1 MDNASDASSFT
12 FVRTANLIGV
22 PTKRKGYTLLIK
34 SQEALVDTNTE
45 TQNRCRTNCHT
56 ASDCVPFSGWR
67 TFSETSKPFR
77 VRIDDQINHV
87 ECFVNIMY
95 RT

>member
-22 PTKRKGYTLLIK
+22 PTKRKRDTLLIK

-45 TQNRCRTNCHT
+45 TQSRCRTHCQAIVYHSQ
-56 ASDCVPFSGWR
+56 AGKPS
-67 TFSETSKPFR
+67 TSKAFR

-87 ECFVNIMY
+87 ECFVKTLY
-95 RT
+95 